1 MLPRLRVRFVLAA
14 GVSAK
19 VTLHHLALEVTKRAR
34 PNTIRPPGPVET
46 HFVFRGHSRG
56 KISRGQNSLRRDGSL
71 GGCHPAN
78 VWGDA

>member
-14 GVSAK
+14 GVSAAE
-19 VTLHHLALEVTKRAR
+19 VTLDHLALEGKNRVR

-56 KISRGQNSLRRDGSL
+56 RNSRGRNSLRRDGSL
-71 GGCHPAN
+71 GGYHPAN
-78 VWGDA
+78 V